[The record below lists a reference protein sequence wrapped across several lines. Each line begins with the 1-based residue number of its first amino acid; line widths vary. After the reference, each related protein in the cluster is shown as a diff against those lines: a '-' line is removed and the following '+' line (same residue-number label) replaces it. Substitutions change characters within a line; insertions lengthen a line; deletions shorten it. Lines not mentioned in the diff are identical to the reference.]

1 MTNFPILVRW
11 TDTQRYE
18 VIRSPMDIESG
29 RSFTVIETNVQI
41 VWGGTMTP
49 VEVMRYMNQ
58 AISAAEK
65 LTDSVKVIELL
76 TRLRD
81 AEVVRLVALEA
92 EQVKSKFKDYPTCD
106 DH

>member
-29 RSFTVIETNVQI
+29 RSFTVIKTNVQI
-41 VWGGTMTP
+41 VGGKMTP

-92 EQVKSKFKDYPTCD
+92 KQDKAKDKDYPTHD